1 MTYKKEVKTM
11 RMRKKKNLDT
21 RLDACNEYIIEVPE
35 EKFEYGKENEKHIID
50 TKALFGNDNPLRL
63 EIGCGKGQFAMEIA
77 KRHPEIN
84 FIAVEI
90 NRNVIVQACEKAKRE
105 NLNNLRFLILGAEKL
120 GLYIEEESVELI
132 YLNFSCP
139 FPKKR
144 YAKHR
149 LTHEGFLEIYKK
161 LLKDGGEIHQKTDN
175 MHFFEFSIGEYS
187 KCGYLIS
194 DVSLDLHNSEFE
206 GNIMTEYE
214 KRFTDLGQP
223 IYRLQAKKR

>member
-105 NLNNLRFLILGAEKL
+105 NLNNLRFLIFGAEKL

-187 KCGYLIS
+187 KCGYLIY
-194 DVSLDLHNSEFE
+194 DFSLDLHNSEFE

>member
-1 MTYKKEVKTM
+1 MTFKKEVKIM

-21 RLDACNEYIIEVPE
+21 RLDASNEYIIEVPE

-50 TKALFGNDNPLRL
+50 TKALFGCDNPLRL

-132 YLNFSCP
+132 YHNFSCP

-194 DVSLDLHNSEFE
+194 DVSLDLHNSDFE